1 VHPIH
6 CPSSDIP
13 ILTQITRLRFVRGH
27 ELLSSLNLHP
37 SQFHLLSLTAH
48 ADGLSQS
55 ELAQHLMIKPS
66 TLTVM
71 IGRLRKAGLISRKK
85 DTRDGRI
92 HRIYISE
99 RGREVLSEAA
109 LRFVQ
114 IEQETFSSF
123 TEEERRLFDSFAVR
137 IRDNLKQVL
146 SCQ

>member
-1 VHPIH
+1 MHPIH

-85 DTRDGRI
+85 DSHDGRI